1 MHSPGKNTGVGCHFF
16 LQGIFPTQGSNP
28 RLLSLLYWE
37 SGSLPLAPP
46 GKPQNRNGCP
56 SNIVTG
62 KLYREGG
69 RQEGSLDLDG
79 SQSLGAPS
87 KHLVKE
93 ERMAL
98 AA

>member
-1 MHSPGKNTGVGCHFF
+1 MLEWFAMLSCR
-16 LQGIFPTQGSNP
+16 GSSQP
-28 RLLSLLYWE
+28 RDQTHVSYV
-37 SGSLPLAPP
+37 SCLPLVPP

-56 SNIVTG
+56 SNIVME
-62 KLYREGG
+62 KLYKEGG
-69 RQEGSLDLDG
+69 RQDGSLDPDG

-87 KHLVKE
+87 KHMVKE